1 MKLCRLMKYRVVIVE
16 DNKPLADGFAEVINK
31 TDNFKVISIY
41 TDGNDAVKNIKRDE
55 ADIYLMDIELP
66 GINGVEVTKS
76 IKELRS
82 KTNILMVTVH
92 ENSDTVFDALCA
104 GASGY
109 LSKNASRFELVTSLD
124 EVLEGGAPM
133 SINIAKMVVNSF
145 RKSTSSILSE
155 RETEVLTQLASG
167 KSYNSVA
174 QALFI
179 SVNTIRFHVKNI
191 YEKLQVNT
199 KEEAIAKANKDR
211 II

>member
-1 MKLCRLMKYRVVIVE
+1 
-16 DNKPLADGFAEVINK
+16 
-31 TDNFKVISIY
+31 
-41 TDGNDAVKNIKRDE
+41 
-55 ADIYLMDIELP
+55 
-66 GINGVEVTKS
+66 
-76 IKELRS
+76 
-82 KTNILMVTVH
+82 
-92 ENSDTVFDALCA
+92 
-104 GASGY
+104 
-109 LSKNASRFELVTSLD
+109 
-124 EVLEGGAPM
+124 M